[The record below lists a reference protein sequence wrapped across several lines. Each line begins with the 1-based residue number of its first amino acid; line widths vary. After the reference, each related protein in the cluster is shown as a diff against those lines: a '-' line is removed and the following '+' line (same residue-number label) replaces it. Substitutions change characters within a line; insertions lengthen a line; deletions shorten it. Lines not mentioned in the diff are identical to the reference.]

1 MNTENTPQKSEDKL
15 ERFLELTEE
24 LRELMKDVIDAGS
37 QRLQV
42 EVQDLLLRDRVLIG
56 LAFKIYASL
65 ESLTEDARNARSE
78 AVHHLKTVVEAFIY
92 FQWVGQ
98 DTGEERAKL
107 VLAKVCRNKMLFIE
121 KNSDSLDQSDY
132 DLWKKAF
139 HEYTRGLESAWK
151 AFKKY
156 NVDRLARDVGRELEQ
171 WYDRVYRFA
180 CEPAHMSDLPEY
192 MPLPRGPIQAGHPQ
206 IHRLRVHVALD
217 YGLQIGCDLL
227 KNINDIYA
235 LGLDK
240 NISELK
246 ARLDAVRTLKVV

>member
-1 MNTENTPQKSEDKL
+1 MNTENTPQKNEDKL
-15 ERFLELTEE
+15 ERFLELTDE
-24 LRELMKDVIDAGS
+24 LRELMKNVIDAGS

-42 EVQDLLLRDRVLIG
+42 EVQDLLLRDQVLIG

-65 ESLTEDARNARSE
+65 ESLTEDARNTRSE
-78 AVHHLKTVVEAFIY
+78 AVHHLKTLVEAFIY

-98 DTGEERAKL
+98 ETGQERAKL
-107 VLAKVCRNKMLFIE
+107 VLARVCRNKMLFIE

-139 HEYTRGLESAWK
+139 HEYTRELKGPWK

-156 NVDRLARDVGRELEQ
+156 SVDRLAREVGRELEQ

-180 CEPAHMSDLPEY
+180 CEPAHMSDLLEY
-192 MPLPRGPIQAGHPQ
+192 MPQPRGPIQADHPQ